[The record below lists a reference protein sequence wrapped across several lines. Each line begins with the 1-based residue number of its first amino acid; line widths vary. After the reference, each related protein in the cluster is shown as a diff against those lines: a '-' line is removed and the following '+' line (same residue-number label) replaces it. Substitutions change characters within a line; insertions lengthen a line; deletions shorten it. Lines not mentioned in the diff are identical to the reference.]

1 MHFMVETKQQKAV
14 MEKGKKMDGKYTFED
29 LKHIVE
35 VLRGENGCPWDRKQ
49 THESLK
55 PCMMEEAAELVSSI
69 RIYDKTG
76 NAENMREEL
85 GDILLQV
92 MMHSQIA
99 KEEQIFTLED
109 VIDEISAKMIRR
121 HPHVFGETAGGKRA
135 EDIPVSWEEI
145 KRKEKE
151 GKTWIESPL
160 REIPKELPSL
170 TRAAKVLKKVDKL
183 YGGGNDYKE
192 SAGIIAEAAGKM
204 GQFCPEENPGE
215 LEKIIGEILVN
226 LSNIARICKIPA
238 EQILTDRIEDII
250 DRWETAEK
258 P

>member
-1 MHFMVETKQQKAV
+1 
-14 MEKGKKMDGKYTFED
+14 MDGKYTFED

-55 PCMMEEAAELVSSI
+55 PCMVEEAAELVSSI

-92 MMHSQIA
+92 MLHSQIA
-99 KEEQIFTLED
+99 EEEQIFTLED
-109 VIDEISAKMIRR
+109 VINEISAKMIRR
-121 HPHVFGETAGGKRA
+121 HPHVFGANTKGKNA
-135 EDIPVSWEEI
+135 EDIPVTWEEI

-160 REIPKELPSL
+160 KEIPRELPSL
-170 TRAAKVLKKVDKL
+170 TRAAKVLKKADKL
-183 YGGGNDYKE
+183 YGRGSNYKE
-192 SAGIIAEAAGKM
+192 SAMAIAEAAKKLERI
-204 GQFCPEENPGE
+204 CPEENSGE
-215 LEKIIGEILVN
+215 LEKIMGEFLIN
-226 LSNIARICKIPA
+226 LSNIASICKISA
-238 EQILTDRIEDII
+238 EQVLTDRIEDMI
-250 DRWETAEK
+250 DEWETAEK

>member
-1 MHFMVETKQQKAV
+1 
-14 MEKGKKMDGKYTFED
+14 MDRKYTFDD

-69 RIYDKTG
+69 RIYNKTG

-92 MMHSQIA
+92 MLHSQIA
-99 KEEQIFTLED
+99 EEEEIFTLED
-109 VIDEISAKMIRR
+109 VIDEISKKMVRR
-121 HPHVFGETAGGKRA
+121 HPHVFGTNAGGKRA
-135 EDIPVSWEEI
+135 EDIPADWEEI

-151 GKTWIESPL
+151 GKTWMESPL

-183 YGGGNDYKE
+183 YEEGNDYEGSVKLL
-192 SAGIIAEAAGKM
+192 AEAAGKLA
-204 GQFCPEENPGE
+204 CLEKEEAEGE
-215 LEKIIGEILVN
+215 LEGIMGDILMN
-226 LSNIARICKIPA
+226 ISNIARICKIPA
-238 EQILTDRIEDII
+238 EQILTNRIEDMI
-250 DRWETAEK
+250 DKWETAEK

>member
-1 MHFMVETKQQKAV
+1 
-14 MEKGKKMDGKYTFED
+14 MDGKYTFED

-69 RIYDKTG
+69 RIYDKTE

-92 MMHSQIA
+92 MLHSQIA
-99 KEEQIFTLED
+99 EEEQIFTLED
-109 VIDEISAKMIRR
+109 VINEISAKMIRR
-121 HPHVFGETAGGKRA
+121 HPHVFGANTGGKNA
-135 EDIPVSWEEI
+135 EDIPVTWEEI

-160 REIPKELPSL
+160 KEIPRELPSL
-170 TRAAKVLKKVDKL
+170 TRAAKVL
-183 YGGGNDYKE
+183 
-192 SAGIIAEAAGKM
+192 
-204 GQFCPEENPGE
+204 
-215 LEKIIGEILVN
+215 
-226 LSNIARICKIPA
+226 
-238 EQILTDRIEDII
+238 
-250 DRWETAEK
+250 
-258 P
+258 